1 MHQRRHGRRSLT
13 SLAIAGLTALSATG
27 LSVTGLSAETLKWAH
42 VYEVSHPNHKWAEW
56 ASEEIEK
63 RTEGR
68 YEIDLFPASSL
79 GKQADIDEGLTL
91 GTVDI
96 VYTGV
101 QFAGR
106 DYADV
111 GLLGAPYVF
120 RDLDH
125 WKAARDS
132 KLFDKIA
139 KGYQDKTGH
148 HIAALNYY
156 GSRHTTS
163 NKRIETP
170 VDMEGLKIRVPN
182 APLYMMF
189 PEAQGANA
197 TPLAFA
203 EVYLALQQG
212 VVEAQE
218 NPLPTIQTMKFYEVQ
233 DYIVLTGHI
242 TDSLVTVISGN
253 VWNGLSEED
262 KAIFDEVLAEAAEG
276 VTADVEKSEQ
286 ELVDYFKGEGLEIIE
301 VDREPFRQNVLP
313 LLQDGKQ
320 DWAAETFEALQ
331 AVK

>member
-1 MHQRRHGRRSLT
+1 MHYHHCRRSVLT
-13 SLAIAGLTALSATG
+13 GLIIAGLAAFPAT
-27 LSVTGLSAETLKWAH
+27 TLSAETLKWAH

-56 ASEEIEK
+56 AAEEIET
-63 RTEGR
+63 RTDGR
-68 YEIDLFPASSL
+68 YEIDVFPASSL

-106 DYADV
+106 DYADL

-125 WKAARDS
+125 WKAVRDS
-132 KLFDKIA
+132 KLFESIA
-139 KGYQDKTGH
+139 EGYQDKTGH

-170 VDMEGLKIRVPN
+170 ADMKDLKIRVPN

-197 TPLAFA
+197 VPIAFE

-212 VVEAQE
+212 VVDAQE
-218 NPLPTIQTMKFYEVQ
+218 NPLPTIKSMKFHEVQ
-233 DYIVLTGHI
+233 DYLIMTGHI
-242 TDSLVTVISGN
+242 TDSLVTIVSGN
-253 VWNGLSEED
+253 VWSGLSDKD
-262 KAIFDEVLAEAAEG
+262 KAIFNEVLTEAAEG
-276 VTADVEKSEQ
+276 VTADIEKSEQ
-286 ELVDYFKGEGLEIIE
+286 ELVDYFKGEGLEVIE
-301 VDREPFRQNVLP
+301 VDREPFRENVLP
-313 LLQDGKQ
+313 LLQDGSQ
-320 DWAAETFEALQ
+320 DWSADTFDALQ
-331 AVK
+331 EVK

>member
-1 MHQRRHGRRSLT
+1 MHHKLHRRSVLT
-13 SLAIAGLTALSATG
+13 GLLLAGLGAFSATA
-27 LSVTGLSAETLKWAH
+27 LSAETLKWAH
-42 VYEVSHPNHKWAEW
+42 VYETSHPNHKWAEW
-56 ASEEIEK
+56 AAEEIDK

-68 YEIDLFPASSL
+68 YEIDIFPASSL

-106 DYADV
+106 DHADV

-125 WKAARDS
+125 WKAVRDS
-132 KLFDKIA
+132 ELFGEIA
-139 KGYQDKTGH
+139 QGYQDQTGH

-170 VDMEGLKIRVPN
+170 EDMQGLKIRVPN

-197 TPLAFA
+197 TPIAFA

-212 VVEAQE
+212 VVDAEE
-218 NPLPTIQTMKFYEVQ
+218 NPLPTIQSMKFHEVQ
-233 DYIVLTGHI
+233 DYVVMTGHI
-242 TDSLVTVISGN
+242 TDSLVTIVSGN
-253 VWNGLSEED
+253 VWDGLSDED

-286 ELVDYFKGEGLEIIE
+286 ELIEYFKSEGLEIID
-301 VDREPFRQNVLP
+301 VDREPFRKNVLP
-313 LLQDGKQ
+313 LLQDGSQ
-320 DWAAETFEALQ
+320 DWSPETFDKLQ

>member
-1 MHQRRHGRRSLT
+1 MHHKLYRRSVLT
-13 SLAIAGLTALSATG
+13 GLLLAGLGAFSATA
-27 LSVTGLSAETLKWAH
+27 LSAETLKWAH
-42 VYEVSHPNHKWAEW
+42 VYEASHPNHKWAEW
-56 ASEEIEK
+56 AADEIEK

-68 YEIDLFPASSL
+68 YEIDIFPASSL

-125 WKAARDS
+125 WKAVRDS
-132 KLFDKIA
+132 ELFSEIA
-139 KGYQDKTGH
+139 QGYQDQTSH
-148 HIAALNYY
+148 HIAALNFY

-163 NKRIETP
+163 NKRIDTP
-170 VDMEGLKIRVPN
+170 EDMRGLKIRVPD

-197 TPLAFA
+197 TPIAFA

-212 VVEAQE
+212 VVDAQE
-218 NPLPTIQTMKFYEVQ
+218 NPLPTIQSMKFHEVQ
-233 DYIVLTGHI
+233 DYVVMTGHI
-242 TDSLVTVISGN
+242 TDSLVTIVSGN
-253 VWNGLSEED
+253 VWSGLSDED
-262 KAIFDEVLAEAAEG
+262 KAIFDQVLAEAAEG

-286 ELVDYFKGEGLEIIE
+286 DLVEYFKGEGLEIIK

-313 LLQDGKQ
+313 LLQDGSQ
-320 DWAAETFEALQ
+320 DWSPETFDKLQ

>member
-1 MHQRRHGRRSLT
+1 MHQRHHGRSFLT
-13 SLAIAGLTALSATG
+13 GLAFAGLSALAA
-27 LSVTGLSAETLKWAH
+27 TGLSAETLKWAH

-56 ASEEIEK
+56 AAEEIEK

-68 YEIDLFPASSL
+68 YEIDVFPASSL

-125 WKAARDS
+125 WKSVRDS
-132 KLFDKIA
+132 ELFGDIA
-139 KGYQDKTGH
+139 AGYQAKTGH

-170 VDMEGLKIRVPN
+170 ADMEGLKIRVPN

-197 TPLAFA
+197 TPIAFA

-212 VVEAQE
+212 VVEAEE
-218 NPLPTIQTMKFYEVQ
+218 NPLPTIQSMKFHEVQ
-233 DYIVLTGHI
+233 DYVVLTGHI
-242 TDSLVTVISGN
+242 TDSLVTIVRGSI
-253 VWNGLSEED
+253 WNGLADED
-262 KAIFDEVLAEAAEG
+262 KAIFDAVLAEAAEG
-276 VTADVEKSEQ
+276 VTADIEKSEQ
-286 ELVDYFKGEGLEIIE
+286 DLVEYFMGEGLEIIE
-301 VDREPFRQNVLP
+301 VDREPFRENVLP
-313 LLQDGKQ
+313 LLQDDSQKWSA
-320 DWAAETFEALQ
+320 DTFKALQ

>member
-1 MHQRRHGRRSLT
+1 MHHKLHRRSVLT
-13 SLAIAGLTALSATG
+13 GLLLAGLGAFSATA
-27 LSVTGLSAETLKWAH
+27 LSAETLKWAH
-42 VYEVSHPNHKWAEW
+42 VYEASHPNHKWAEW
-56 ASEEIEK
+56 AADEIEK

-68 YEIDLFPASSL
+68 YEIDIFPASSL

-125 WKAARDS
+125 WKAVRDNE
-132 KLFDKIA
+132 LFSEIA
-139 KGYQDKTGH
+139 QGYQDQTGH

-170 VDMEGLKIRVPN
+170 DDMQGLKIRVPN
-182 APLYMMF
+182 APLYMIF

-197 TPLAFA
+197 TPIAFA

-212 VVEAQE
+212 VVDAEE
-218 NPLPTIQTMKFYEVQ
+218 NPLPTIQSMKFHEVQ
-233 DYIVLTGHI
+233 DYVVMTGHI
-242 TDSLVTVISGN
+242 TDSLVTIVSGN
-253 VWNGLSEED
+253 VWDGLSDED

-286 ELVDYFKGEGLEIIE
+286 ELIEYFKSEGLEIID
-301 VDREPFRQNVLP
+301 VDREPFRKNVLP
-313 LLQDGKQ
+313 LLQDGSQ
-320 DWAAETFEALQ
+320 DWSPETFDKLQ

>member
-1 MHQRRHGRRSLT
+1 MQHQPYRRSVLT
-13 SLAIAGLTALSATG
+13 GLLLAGLGAFSATA
-27 LSVTGLSAETLKWAH
+27 LSAETLKWAH
-42 VYEVSHPNHKWAEW
+42 VYEASHPNHKWAEW
-56 ASEEIEK
+56 AAEEIEK

-68 YEIDLFPASSL
+68 YDIDIFPASSL

-125 WKAARDS
+125 WKAVRDS
-132 KLFDKIA
+132 ELFGEIA
-139 KGYQDKTGH
+139 QGYQDQTGH

-170 VDMEGLKIRVPN
+170 DDMQGLKIRVPN

-197 TPLAFA
+197 TPIAFA

-218 NPLPTIQTMKFYEVQ
+218 NPLPTIQSMKFHEVQ
-233 DYIVLTGHI
+233 DYVVMTGHI
-242 TDSLVTVISGN
+242 IDSLVTIVSGN
-253 VWNGLSEED
+253 VWGGLSDED
-262 KAIFDEVLAEAAEG
+262 KAIFDQVLAEAAEG

-286 ELVDYFKGEGLEIIE
+286 ELVEYFKGEGLEIIE

-313 LLQDGKQ
+313 LLQDGSQ
-320 DWAAETFEALQ
+320 DWSPETFEKLQ

>member
-1 MHQRRHGRRSLT
+1 MHHKLYRRSVLT
-13 SLAIAGLTALSATG
+13 GLLLVGLGAFSATA
-27 LSVTGLSAETLKWAH
+27 LSAETLKWAH
-42 VYEVSHPNHKWAEW
+42 VYEASHPNHKWAEW
-56 ASEEIEK
+56 AADEIEK

-68 YEIDLFPASSL
+68 YEIDIFPASSL

-91 GTVDI
+91 GTVEI

-125 WKAARDS
+125 WKAVRDS
-132 KLFDKIA
+132 ELFSEIA
-139 KGYQDKTGH
+139 QGYQDQTSH
-148 HIAALNYY
+148 HIAALNFY

-163 NKRIETP
+163 NKRIDTP
-170 VDMEGLKIRVPN
+170 EDMRGLKIRVPD

-189 PEAQGANA
+189 PKAQGANA
-197 TPLAFA
+197 TPIAFA

-212 VVEAQE
+212 VVDAQE
-218 NPLPTIQTMKFYEVQ
+218 NPLPTIQSMKFHEVQ
-233 DYIVLTGHI
+233 DYVVMTGHI
-242 TDSLVTVISGN
+242 TDSLVTIVSGN
-253 VWNGLSEED
+253 VWSGLSDED
-262 KAIFDEVLAEAAEG
+262 KAIFDQVLAEAAEG
-276 VTADVEKSEQ
+276 VTADIEKSEQ
-286 ELVDYFKGEGLEIIE
+286 ELVEYFKGEGLEIIK

-313 LLQDGKQ
+313 LLQDGSQ
-320 DWAAETFEALQ
+320 DWSPETFDRLQ